1 MIDSG
6 GKERVSID
14 LFGGFLYEWIIK
26 MGASQVILYKKRIFW
41 SEILL

>member
-14 LFGGFLYEWIIK
+14 LFGGFLYERIK
-26 MGASQVILYKKRIFW
+26 MRASQVILYKKRIFW